1 MLFRKNIDPRC
12 AYCAKGS
19 RINDEQVVCVKR
31 GVVPASDHCG
41 TFSYDP
47 LKRVPP
53 RPMKLDAT
61 RLTED
66 DFKL

>member
-31 GVVPASDHCG
+31 GVVPASG
-41 TFSYDP
+41 GRFQAVTTYISI
-47 LKRVPP
+47 K
-53 RPMKLDAT
+53 
-61 RLTED
+61 
-66 DFKL
+66 